1 MRRDGGAMTNGLTE
15 AQIEKLEAIKGKT
28 MQEVAADFE
37 REMKALK
44 EAEREAKRQA
54 AEGR

>member
-1 MRRDGGAMTNGLTE
+1 MTNGLTE